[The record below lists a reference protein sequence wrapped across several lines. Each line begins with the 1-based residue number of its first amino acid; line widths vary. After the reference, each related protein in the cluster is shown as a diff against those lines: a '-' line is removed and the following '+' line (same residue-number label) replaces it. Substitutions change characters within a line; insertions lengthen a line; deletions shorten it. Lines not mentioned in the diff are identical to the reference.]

1 MWARF
6 RAALG
11 LLALA
16 PWRRAPLLLWRRPGV
31 LATVAG
37 ACAVLS
43 ASAAAVPLFLS
54 SVGTEAIAVQA
65 AERCSRDTGATHQDE
80 VTAAALR
87 EPPEDPFAPLSAQLG
102 PTESWALAGVAL
114 ARPDGSRAR
123 TMPVLARDDF
133 LDHVEVLD
141 GGPGPGLWISDR
153 AADITRLGA
162 GDVATVV
169 GGSIPDEGF
178 AGRRYDRPIEG
189 RAELPIVGVYRDLAG
204 SATDDDYWCA
214 HADLLLAPSGGLD
227 SLPPPVVLVDRATL
241 AVLVD
246 QLGVD
251 AVPGVWAAP
260 IREGGDLTLRRADDL
275 VADMACRPDLAPTLP
290 WCDGVTVAG
299 HGTVARR
306 IERQPL
312 PFEASGTVVSMR
324 EYDDTGAFLADVLA
338 SHLPFVT
345 ERTRAI
351 RASVAGGVV
360 PVAGFAGL
368 AGVGLVGAAASLWFD
383 RRRREVTL
391 LTVRGVSAAGLG
403 LKAVLELVPAL
414 LVGSAAGVGLAYAL
428 VRWLGPS
435 PVVEPTA
442 VAWAAVA
449 GGAALIVAAVV
460 VGVVVAVRVRLQP
473 AQRRTWRTLRLVPW
487 EILAGIAAAVSFRR
501 LGEWG
506 VPVARGADVTDVDVL
521 GLLFPLLFLVGA
533 VGIAMRLL
541 MLALPRVQAASR
553 HWPPAPYLAVN
564 RVARYRAAVVGLVA
578 ASAVAG
584 GVFAYAATLNRSLAA
599 TLDAKARVF
608 VGSDVAVHLPEGQ
621 RLPSDVSP
629 AATVVRT
636 YANAWVDTFDGRDG
650 AIVLAVDPA
659 TFVRGAYWDASFAD
673 ASLDELLDRLAT
685 PAADGSVPAVVV
697 GAAAPAVTEA
707 AIRSGTTGRFTIE
720 QVTGVDA
727 FPGMRRQTATIIVA
741 ASALEGMTLGRPTSE
756 AWIRG
761 DHDDVVAGLGA
772 AGFPVNETREF
783 ATVVDRAS
791 FLTVSWTFGFT
802 QSLGVA
808 AGLLT
813 LGGIALY
820 LDARRRGRVLG
831 YAFARRMGLARRT
844 HRRAVL
850 AELAASVVVGCWLGL
865 GVALFGAGMAYRRI
879 DPVPDY
885 RPDPLLRPAVGVIV
899 ALALIAVV
907 VAGLAAAWAQRR
919 TDRDDPVEV
928 LRAGV

>member
-1 MWARF
+1 MWARL
-6 RAALG
+6 RAAIG

-65 AERCSRDTGATHQDE
+65 AERCPRDTGATYQDE

-87 EPPEDPFAPLSAQLG
+87 ERPDEPFAPLAAELG
-102 PTESWALAGVAL
+102 PTASWALAGVSL
-114 ARPDGSRAR
+114 ARPDGSRVR
-123 TMPVLARDDF
+123 TMPVVARDDF
-133 LDHVEVLD
+133 LDHVDVLD

-169 GGSIPDEGF
+169 GGSIPDVGF
-178 AGRRYDRPIEG
+178 AGRLYNRPVDG
-189 RAELPIVGVYRDLAG
+189 RAELPVVGVYRDLAG

-214 HADLLLAPSGGLD
+214 HADLLLAQSGGLD
-227 SLPPPVVLVDRATL
+227 GLPPPVVLVDRATL
-241 AVLVD
+241 ADLID

-260 IREGGDLTLRRADDL
+260 IREGGDLTLRGADDL
-275 VADMACRPDLAPTLP
+275 VAGMTCRPDLAPTLR
-290 WCDGVTVAG
+290 WCDGVTIADNGAVTRRVEHEAFPFG
-299 HGTVARR
+299 PGTVTST
-306 IERQPL
+306 Q
-312 PFEASGTVVSMR
+312 
-324 EYDDTGAFLADVLA
+324 EYDDGAGFLADVLA

-391 LTVRGVSAAGLG
+391 LTVRGVSPGGLG
-403 LKAVLELVPAL
+403 LKAALELVPAL
-414 LVGSAAGVGLAYAL
+414 LAGSAAGVGLAYGL
-428 VRWLGPS
+428 MRWLGPS
-435 PVVEPTA
+435 PVIEPAA
-442 VAWAAVA
+442 VAWAAVV
-449 GGAALIVAAVV
+449 GGVALIVAAVV
-460 VGVVVAVRVRLQP
+460 VGTVVAIRVRLHP
-473 AQRRTWRTLRLVPW
+473 GRRRTWRAVRVVPW
-487 EILAGIAAAVSFRR
+487 EILAGLAAAVSFHR

-506 VPVARGADVTDVDVL
+506 VPVARGAGVTEVDVL
-521 GLLFPLLFLVGA
+521 GLLFPLLFLVAA

-553 HWPPAPYLAVN
+553 NWPPAPFLAVH

-608 VGSDVAVHLPEGQ
+608 VGSDVAVRLPEGQ
-621 RLPSDVSP
+621 RLPPDISP
-629 AATVVRT
+629 SATVVRT
-636 YANAWVDTFDGRDG
+636 YANAWVDTYDGREG

-659 TFVRGAYWDASFAD
+659 TLVRGAYWDASFAD
-673 ASLDELLDRLAT
+673 ESLDELVDRLAT
-685 PAADGSVPAVVV
+685 PAANGRVRAVVV
-697 GAAAPAVTEA
+697 GAAVPAVTEA
-707 AIRSGTTGRFTIE
+707 AIRSGTTGRFTID

-741 ASALEGMTLGRPTSE
+741 ASALDGMTLGRPTGE

-761 DHDDVVAGLGA
+761 DHDDVVAELDA
-772 AGFPVNETREF
+772 AGFPVNETREVT
-783 ATVVDRAS
+783 TVVDRAS

-808 AGLLT
+808 AGVLT
-813 LGGIALY
+813 LGGVALY
-820 LDARRRGRVLG
+820 LDACRRGRVLG

-865 GVALFGAGMAYRRI
+865 GVALFAAGMAYRRI
-879 DPVPDY
+879 DPVPDF
-885 RPDPLLRPAVGVIV
+885 RPDPLLRPAVGVVV
-899 ALALIAVV
+899 ALALMAVV

>member
-1 MWARF
+1 MWARL

-11 LLALA
+11 LLALE

-43 ASAAAVPLFLS
+43 ASVAAVPLFLS
-54 SVGTEAIAVQA
+54 SVGTEAIAVQS
-65 AERCSRDTGATHQDE
+65 AERCPRDTGATYQDDI
-80 VTAAALR
+80 TPSALR
-87 EPPEDPFAPLSAQLG
+87 EPSENPFAPLTAQLG
-102 PTESWALAGVAL
+102 PTESWALAGVSL

-133 LDHVEVLD
+133 LDHVEVVD

-153 AADITRLGA
+153 AADITRLTT

-178 AGRRYDRPIEG
+178 AGRRYDRPVEG

-204 SATDDDYWCA
+204 SATDDDYWCV
-214 HADLLLAPSGGLD
+214 HGDLLLAQSGGLD
-227 SLPPPVVLVDRATL
+227 SLPPPVVLVERATL
-241 AVLVD
+241 ADLMD

-260 IREGGDLTLRRADDL
+260 IREGGDLTPRRADEL
-275 VADMACRPDLAPTLP
+275 VADMACRPDLAPTLL

-299 HGTVARR
+299 NGTVARR
-306 IERQPL
+306 IEREPL
-312 PFEASGTVVSMR
+312 PFEPPGTVVSTR
-324 EYDDTGAFLADVLA
+324 EYDDAGAFLAEVLA
-338 SHLPFVT
+338 SHLPFVI

-391 LTVRGVSAAGLG
+391 LTVRGVSPAGLG
-403 LKAVLELVPAL
+403 LKAALELVPAL
-414 LVGSAAGVGLAYAL
+414 LAGSAAGVGLAYG
-428 VRWLGPS
+428 VMRWLGPS
-435 PVVEPTA
+435 PVLEPAA
-442 VAWAAVA
+442 VLWAAVA

-460 VGVVVAVRVRLQP
+460 VGVVAALRVRLQP
-473 AQRRTWRTLRLVPW
+473 AQRRTWRGLRVVPW
-487 EILAGIAAAVSFRR
+487 EILAGFAAAVSFRR

-506 VPVARGADVTDVDVL
+506 VPVARGADVTEVDVL
-521 GLLFPLLFLVGA
+521 GLLFPLLFLVAA

-541 MLALPRVQAASR
+541 MLALPRVQVASR
-553 HWPPAPYLAVN
+553 HWPPAPYLAVR
-564 RVARYRAAVVGLVA
+564 RVARYRVAVAGLVA

-608 VGSDVAVHLPEGQ
+608 VGSDVAVHVPAGL
-621 RLPSDVSP
+621 RLPPDVSP
-629 AATVVRT
+629 AATVVRRYT
-636 YANAWVDTFDGRDG
+636 NAWVDTYDGRDG
-650 AIVLAVDPA
+650 AIVLALDPA
-659 TFVRGAYWDASFAD
+659 TFARGAYWDASFAD
-673 ASLDELLDRLAT
+673 VSLDELVDRLAT
-685 PAADGSVPAVVV
+685 PAADGSIPAVVV
-697 GAAAPAVTEA
+697 GPVVPAVTEA
-707 AIRSGTTGRFTIE
+707 AIRSGSTSRFTIE

-727 FPGMRRQTATIIVA
+727 FPGMQRQTTTIIVA
-741 ASALEGMTLGRPTSE
+741 ASALDGVTPARPTSE

-761 DHDDVVAGLGA
+761 DHDDVVAELAA
-772 AGFPVNETREF
+772 AGFPVKESRKFT
-783 ATVVDRAS
+783 TVVDRAS

-808 AGLLT
+808 AGVLT
-813 LGGIALY
+813 LGGVALY

-865 GVALFGAGMAYRRI
+865 GVALVGAGMAYRRI

-885 RPDPLLRPAVGVIV
+885 RPDPMLRPAVGVIV

>member
-1 MWARF
+1 M
-6 RAALG
+6 
-11 LLALA
+11 
-16 PWRRAPLLLWRRPGV
+16 
-31 LATVAG
+31 
-37 ACAVLS
+37 
-43 ASAAAVPLFLS
+43 
-54 SVGTEAIAVQA
+54 
-65 AERCSRDTGATHQDE
+65 
-80 VTAAALR
+80 
-87 EPPEDPFAPLSAQLG
+87 
-102 PTESWALAGVAL
+102 
-114 ARPDGSRAR
+114 
-123 TMPVLARDDF
+123 
-133 LDHVEVLD
+133 
-141 GGPGPGLWISDR
+141 
-153 AADITRLGA
+153 
-162 GDVATVV
+162 
-169 GGSIPDEGF
+169 
-178 AGRRYDRPIEG
+178 
-189 RAELPIVGVYRDLAG
+189 
-204 SATDDDYWCA
+204 
-214 HADLLLAPSGGLD
+214 
-227 SLPPPVVLVDRATL
+227 
-241 AVLVD
+241 D
-246 QLGVD
+246 QLGLD

-260 IREGGDLTLRRADDL
+260 IRDGGDLTLRRADDL
-275 VADMACRPDLAPTLP
+275 IADMACRPSLAPTLP
-290 WCDGVTVAG
+290 WCDGVSVAG
-299 HGTVARR
+299 DGTVVRR
-306 IERQPL
+306 VEREGL
-312 PFEASGTVVSMR
+312 PFEPPGTVVSTR
-324 EYDDTGAFLADVLA
+324 EYDDAGAFLEDVLA
-338 SHLPFVT
+338 SHLPFVS

-351 RASVAGGVV
+351 RASVAGGVI

-391 LTVRGVSAAGLG
+391 LTVRGVSPAGLG

-414 LVGSAAGVGLAYAL
+414 LAGSTAGVCLAYGL
-428 VRWLGPS
+428 TRWLGPS

-449 GGAALIVAAVV
+449 GGAALIEAGVV
-460 VGVVVAVRVRLQP
+460 VGVVVALRVRLQP
-473 AQRRTWRTLRLVPW
+473 TPRRTWRGLRLVPW
-487 EILAGIAAAVSFRR
+487 EVLAGLAAAVSFRR

-506 VPVARGADVTDVDVL
+506 VPVARGADVTEVDVL
-521 GLLFPLLFLVGA
+521 GLLFPLLFLVAA

-541 MLALPRVQAASR
+541 MLVLPRVQMASR
-553 HWPPAPYLAVN
+553 HWPPAPYLAVR

-608 VGSDVAVHLPEGQ
+608 VGSDVAVHVPAGR
-621 RLPSDVSP
+621 RLPPDVSP
-629 AATVVRT
+629 AATVVGT
-636 YANAWVDTFDGRDG
+636 YTNAWVETDDGRDG
-650 AIVLAVDPA
+650 AIVLAVDPD
-659 TFVRGAYWDASFAD
+659 TFVRSAYWDASFAD
-673 ASLDELLDRLAT
+673 VSLDDLVERLAT

-697 GAAAPAVTEA
+697 GAAVPAVTEA
-707 AIRSGTTGRFTIE
+707 AIRSGRTGRFTIE

-741 ASALEGMTLGRPTSE
+741 ASALEGIAPGRPTSE

-761 DHDDVVAGLGA
+761 DHDDVVAELAA
-772 AGFPVNETREF
+772 AGFPVNETRRF
-783 ATVVDRAS
+783 TTVVDRAS

-808 AGLLT
+808 AGVLT
-813 LGGIALY
+813 LGGVALY

-865 GVALFGAGMAYRRI
+865 GVALVGAGMAYRRI

-885 RPDPLLRPAVGVIV
+885 RPDPLLRPAVGVVV
-899 ALALIAVV
+899 ALALGAVV